1 MAKEKRKISEVMEDP
16 EFEGVDFKT
25 IQEVLKERGIE
36 AKQKTK
42 SLTEEEIQW
51 LRDKIYERKQIGQV
65 IEKEGGIK
73 EKVLQLGVKR
83 RTTIKPVEE
92 TISVETP
99 PVQEKIEVSEKTIDK
114 TKIEKEKKKAF
125 EKSVEKPSEKK
136 IEKIDEKIE
145 SKELDKIEIKT
156 EEVKKE
162 EPKEELKKE
171 EIKKELQEQREEVA
185 SEKEEISQE
194 QKERI
199 AKELEQSLSSKMH
212 DIKPHKPVDFHKKEK
227 TQEKRNFQHS
237 QKPPF
242 KRDKFD
248 KQIKETE
255 RTIAPGKREIIMGP
269 KDIKPAEIPVEHKG
283 ERRKGFDKKKEVL
296 KKDQLLELKE
306 REDKL
311 LQLKK
316 KKEEEEK
323 VLEKPTVKKPLKIAE
338 AISVGELAK
347 KMGVKTSQIIKT
359 FLDFGQMVT
368 INHIV
373 DADTA
378 AIVASE
384 FGYEVEK
391 VSIDAE
397 DLIAE
402 EHAEKG
408 DEKKITRPP
417 VVTIMGHVDHG
428 KTSLLDAIRKTNVV
442 ATEAGGI
449 TQHIGAYQVEIG
461 RGSITF
467 LDTPGHEAFTAM
479 RARGAQAT
487 DIVILVVAAD
497 EGPMPQ
503 TIEALNHAKAAN
515 VPIIVALNKIDKP
528 GANPDKVKNQLA
540 ERGLIPEEW
549 GGSTLYAEVSAKMNK
564 GIQEL
569 LDLILIQAEMLELKA
584 NPNKLARGIV
594 IESKLDKG
602 RGPVATILVQEG
614 TLKVGDPFIVGTY
627 YGRVRS
633 LINDKGKKI
642 DSAGPSTPVEVL
654 GLPGVPDAGDHF
666 IVVSDERKAR
676 QIANLREAKLK
687 EKELAKKAKLSLEEI
702 YDRIQQGEIQELN
715 IVLKADV
722 QGSAEAITD
731 ALNRVSTSKVK
742 VNIIHAGVGS
752 INESDVMLAEAS
764 KAIIIGFNVK
774 VDQKAQQLA
783 EKGNV
788 DIKIYNII
796 YDLVDNIKLALEGL
810 LKPVIQEFLVGKA
823 EVRQTFHVSKIGTV
837 AGSYVLEGRVMRN
850 DRVKLVRDKNIIFE
864 GKLSSLK
871 RFKDDV
877 REVQQGFECG
887 IALDGWNDIKIGD
900 IMEFYEIRQIA
911 VKLDDLTKD
920 NK

>member
-1 MAKEKRKISEVMEDP
+1 MAKEKKIPLKDIMNEP
-16 EFEGVDFKT
+16 EFIDVEFKD
-25 IQEVLKERGIE
+25 IQELLKKQGIE
-36 AKQKTK
+36 AKNKQK
-42 SLTEEEIQW
+42 SLTQAE
-51 LRDKIYERKQIGQV
+51 YEKLKEDLLAFKKVGKV
-65 IEKEGGIK
+65 EEKEGGK
-73 EKVLQLGVKR
+73 EKYVQVGVKR
-83 RTTIKPVEE
+83 RIKEKAQEELEEQIPVKGPEEVLIKEDIQKEQEKEEVVKQVVKEAETVLGHIVEE
-92 TISVETP
+92 KKVEEP
-99 PVQEKIEVSEKTIDK
+99 KIQVEEKVEKKEVEIVKEEVVK
-114 TKIEKEKKKAF
+114 EVEEEKEKQL
-125 EKSVEKPSEKK
+125 SP
-136 IEKIDEKIE
+136 
-145 SKELDKIEIKT
+145 
-156 EEVKKE
+156 EEN
-162 EPKEELKKE
+162 
-171 EIKKELQEQREEVA
+171 
-185 SEKEEISQE
+185 
-194 QKERI
+194 ERV
-199 AKELEQSLSSKMH
+199 AKELEYSMASSA
-212 DIKPHKPVDFHKKEK
+212 IQETKPQRPIDFQRKEK
-227 TQEKRNFQHS
+227 TFDRKQQERKDYQHPR
-237 QKPPF
+237 KDF

-248 KQIKETE
+248 KQVKEKE

-269 KDIKPAEIPVEHKG
+269 KDVKTPPEVPVEQKG

-311 LQLKK
+311 VLQKK
-316 KKEEEEK
+316 KKEEET
-323 VLEKPTVKKPLKIAE
+323 VVEKPAVKKPLKIAE

-347 KMGVKTSQIIKT
+347 RMGVKTAQVIKT
-359 FLDFGQMVT
+359 FLDLGMMVT
-368 INHIV
+368 INHII
-373 DADTA
+373 DSDTA

-408 DEKKITRPP
+408 EEKKLPRPP

-449 TQHIGAYQVEIG
+449 TQHIGAYQVEVG
-461 RGSITF
+461 KGTITF

-479 RARGAQAT
+479 RARGAQVT

-515 VPIIVALNKIDKP
+515 VPIIVAINKIDKP
-528 GANPDKVKNQLA
+528 GANPEKVKSQLA
-540 ERGLIPEEW
+540 EKGLIPEEW
-549 GGSTLYAEVSAKMNK
+549 GGTTLYAEVSAKMGK

-569 LDLILIQAEMLELKA
+569 LDLILIQAEVMELKA
-584 NPNKLARGIV
+584 NPDKLAKGVV

-633 LINDKGKKI
+633 LINDKGKKLEK
-642 DSAGPSTPVEVL
+642 AGPATPVEVL
-654 GLPGVPDAGDHF
+654 GLPGVPDAGEHF

-676 QIANLREAKLK
+676 QIASLREAKLK
-687 EKELAKKAKLSLEEI
+687 EKEMAKKAKLSLEEI
-702 YDRIQQGEIQELN
+702 YERIQQGEIQELN

-722 QGSAEAITD
+722 QGSVEAVSE
-731 ALNRVSTSKVK
+731 ALKRVSTEKVK
-742 VNIIHAGVGS
+742 VNIIHSGVGS
-752 INESDVMLAEAS
+752 ISESDVMLAEAS

-774 VDQKAQQLA
+774 TDLKAQQLA
-783 EKGNV
+783 EKNNV

-796 YDLVDNIKLALEGL
+796 YDLVDNVKLALEGL

-823 EVRQTFHVSKIGTV
+823 EVRQTFYVSKVGTI

-850 DRVKLVRDKNIIFE
+850 DKVKLLRDKKIIFE
-864 GKLSSLK
+864 GKISSLK

-887 IALDGWNDIKIGD
+887 ISLDGWNDIKIGD

-911 VKLDDLTKD
+911 VKLDDL
-920 NK
+920 NKG